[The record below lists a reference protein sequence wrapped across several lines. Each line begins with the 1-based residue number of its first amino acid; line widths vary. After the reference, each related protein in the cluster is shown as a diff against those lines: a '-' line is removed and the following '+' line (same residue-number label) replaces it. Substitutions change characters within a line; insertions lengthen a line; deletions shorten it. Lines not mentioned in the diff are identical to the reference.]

1 MKERHTRL
9 RSCGESQEHLSKTMM
24 KTVLIS
30 TFLVMMIGLTG
41 CKQAATATRLA
52 ATEALPVT
60 DTPKAA
66 EEATRPVIKTSMGD
80 FLIVT
85 ARFVDEVNGA
95 KPNSGEKILLVFLS
109 RPDNKPMEPSTFPLE
124 DFDKMIHD
132 TSKGEISMR
141 GEDGSRTIST
151 MGGWVDKEFAM
162 GFRVPVTAK
171 TYQLFWPGNPA
182 IDIVPEDSTSSS

>member
-1 MKERHTRL
+1 
-9 RSCGESQEHLSKTMM
+9 MM

-30 TFLVMMIGLTG
+30 TILVMMIGLTG
-41 CKQAATATRLA
+41 CKQAETPTPLA
-52 ATEALPVT
+52 AIKALPVT

-66 EEATRPVIKTSMGD
+66 EEATRPVIKTAMGD
-80 FLIVT
+80 FLILA

-95 KPNSGEKILLVFLS
+95 KPTSGEKILLVFLS
-109 RPDNKPMEPSTFPLE
+109 RPNNKPMDPSTFPLE

-132 TSKGEISMR
+132 TSKGEISIL

-151 MGGWVDKEFAM
+151 MGGWVDEDFAI

-182 IDIVPEDSTSSS
+182 IDIIPEDSTSSS